1 MSLKPLL
8 VLAAAV
14 VAVSTVSVAAA
25 RVAAPVEVP
34 AHLERGSTA
43 TRIEGATPYADLDP
57 NERAA
62 RDLVDQVNAF
72 RRTRGLGALAP
83 HPQITL
89 AAERYAAE
97 LAARGVMSHVG
108 ADGSDLAQRL
118 DAVGFHGP
126 AGENLGRRFATTEA
140 LLDAWLAS
148 PGHEDNLVL
157 PFDYI
162 GVGIR
167 VSAGGTP
174 YAVLVIAADRYVT
187 SG

>member
-1 MSLKPLL
+1 MSPKPLL

-14 VAVSTVSVAAA
+14 VAASTVSVAAA
-25 RVAAPVEVP
+25 RVAAPVDLP

-43 TRIEGATPYADLDP
+43 TRIEGAVPGGDVDP
-57 NERAA
+57 NARAA
-62 RDLVDQVNAF
+62 QELTDQINAF
-72 RRTRGLGALAP
+72 RRARGLDALVP
-83 HPQITL
+83 HPAVML

-97 LAARGVMSHVG
+97 LAARDVMSHVG

-118 DAVGFHGP
+118 AAVGFNGP
-126 AGENLGRRFATTEA
+126 AGENLGRQFATTET

-148 PGHEDNLVL
+148 PGHEENLVL

-167 VSAGGTP
+167 VSASGTP

-187 SG
+187 TG